1 LSFVARAQKYCKENL
16 SGGKFEMGE
25 VSNKILGYL
34 QKPYIIVII
43 VLVFILATLS
53 T

>member
-1 LSFVARAQKYCKENL
+1 LGLIARAQKYCKENL

>member
-1 LSFVARAQKYCKENL
+1 LGFVARAQKYCKENL

-25 VSNKILGYL
+25 FSNKILGYL

-43 VLVFILATLS
+43 ILVFVLATLS